1 MARSWTVPPFAFPGR
16 RDRLFRFPRTGGDR
30 ALLRALRASFRPLSA
45 LSLALSARWAELIFR
60 TPPRHPR
67 LPSERRALD
76 RGDFRWLP
84 FRDGRLATW
93 SFGDG
98 PPVLLVHGWGGHAG
112 RLFRFFEPLVKAG
125 FSVLAFDAPGHAD
138 SSGAL
143 SSLPD
148 FVAAVQAV
156 EAAHG
161 PLAGIVG
168 HSVGASAAALAIR
181 RGLDVPR
188 AVLLSTPANPEFY
201 ASRFAQYL
209 RMSAPVRD
217 GMKRRLASRYA
228 CGWEDLRLTS
238 PAESRAEVLVFHD
251 RGDCRVPWKE
261 GAAVAAAWPGA
272 RLVTTCGLGHHKIL
286 RDPGLVSEAVRF
298 LSEAAGR
305 GRETGEPVPQS

>member
-1 MARSWTVPPFAFPGR
+1 MARSWTTPAFAFPGR

-30 ALLRALRASFRPLSA
+30 ALLRALRASFVPLSA
-45 LSLALSARWAELIFR
+45 LSHALSAWWAELIFR

-76 RGDFRWLP
+76 RGEFRWLP

-93 SFGDG
+93 SFGNG

-112 RLFRFFEPLVKAG
+112 RLFRFFEPLSAAG

-156 EAAHG
+156 EAEHG

-181 RGLDVPR
+181 RGLSVPR
-188 AVLLSTPANPEFY
+188 AVLLSTPANPEYY
-201 ASRFAQYL
+201 AARFAKYL
-209 RMSAPVRD
+209 RMPAPVRE

-228 CGWEDLRLTS
+228 VGWEDLR
-238 PAESRAEVLVFHD
+238 PIGPGESRAEILVFHD

-298 LSEAAGR
+298 LSEAPASAVRYG
-305 GRETGEPVPQS
+305 SCHS